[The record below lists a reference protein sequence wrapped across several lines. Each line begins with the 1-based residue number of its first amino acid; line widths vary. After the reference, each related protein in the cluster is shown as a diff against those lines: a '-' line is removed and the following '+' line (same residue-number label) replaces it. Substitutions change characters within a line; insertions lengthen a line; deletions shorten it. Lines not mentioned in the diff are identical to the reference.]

1 MSNNNNN
8 DDDDDDAFVVPDVFL
23 DPSALERAQQEKEQ
37 AAAAAAR
44 REELAAALKA
54 AKKAAKKEK
63 KKAKKIKKNQV
74 QQATTA
80 TSTTTSTPGS
90 SSERALQEAD
100 QLLAQ
105 VNDSLHQT
113 QLAQSPHYYL
123 DVEDPDDYDKRESL
137 KKLLPDA
144 FLPATAQ
151 PPKKKTTV
159 PPPQTPPRLPAVVQ
173 SKLAVSLL
181 RDLETMATNHTH
193 QDDIFATFY
202 EADGKATQSLSYGA
216 IWHRAGIISYHVRV
230 TWKIKQGAHVAVV
243 LDYGLTYMAVWL
255 GCLRAGVV
263 PMIVAAP
270 KPFVPNNN
278 NNNNNNNKNDTRQ
291 HGGFDT
297 NGGLSKLNSILKAA
311 SPIALILTDSV
322 VKFWKEQ
329 DEKDLQSPT
338 HALWPQ
344 QAKWKCVDTLPQPT
358 KKKNATS
365 LDSPSSH
372 HTSSSGRQRFSIFG
386 GLGGGTNHS
395 NHSRQPSLR
404 QSIVQRL
411 SIFSMGSSHH
421 GGGGGGLL
429 GGLGGGLLG
438 GDSFEDEDDDDDD
451 EEDEFA
457 LETGGST
464 RGTPAPASQPRKP
477 RGSIMANLP
486 RPSIRA
492 SILGQVESEPLA
504 AGTAF
509 DEKSLEEED
518 VCCLQTTAG
527 STGDPK
533 IVMITFRALQES
545 LQMTQRSLLP
555 VFGPRARMMPGLTW
569 IPPDHHMG
577 LFLAMLCPFV
587 SGNPMHYMSSVA
599 YEQFPLQWLELLSRY
614 KIGWTVAPDNG
625 YRWAIRAFMRT
636 FNSSKTIMTH
646 LNLSALKVLLNV
658 GESPRPDTPTKIRK
672 CFVPYQMPRTCK
684 IMVGYGLAEH
694 VLALSWMPQDTVVV
708 PSCYNFALTKRV
720 AVATLAGLEAE
731 SFVLLVVDPK
741 TKKEVAK
748 GQVGEIWVSTPSLP
762 HLPGYYKNKQLS
774 QKIFRASIQG
784 KTRAGTFLRTGDIGF
799 CKDGNLYVC
808 GRKEDVLANKQLV
821 KYCPPDIEWFVEDAK
836 QDVKPGCVAA
846 LASVAGTVEIVVEVY
861 DTTSPAMTKSVCN
874 FLAKNI
880 PKLIRI
886 EVSSVVAV
894 PEGTLPRTSISTVL
908 RRHAKAAL
916 LKEEMEIVFDF
927 PLRKERVA
935 IPESQAPKPQMDSD
949 SEDEEEIPPK
959 VTKKAATDKGS
970 TPTEEPADPVVEP
983 ERDNKVPTPETKPSE
998 PAVARVPATAVSP
1011 PPSVSEEA
1019 VVEPE
1024 LENKVPT
1031 PETQPSEPA
1040 VAPVPARAAPPPSS
1054 APEESSAPPPSKAS
1068 PIESSAPAKPKKKA
1082 TDRWPPAANSSPEPA
1097 ETSTSPSPSSKPAH
1111 AKTAIP
1117 PPQPTHK
1124 TESGIIPQPPKKKV
1138 TDRWPPAADTS
1149 PEPPPEI
1156 APIVAKS
1163 PPPPQEEVPFKDKG
1177 LPPQS
1182 TTPRS
1187 SPSPDLTSE
1196 IIASPEASNSDGAA
1210 SISDPNNVESEAHQV
1225 GVEGEASPRVKESE
1239 AFADEPADIMDPP
1252 NTDNKAQTTAVA
1264 SDEPIRL
1271 ETQANVEPKLD
1282 AEPQIDVSEEHND
1295 RAPSPETPPVIADVP
1310 AEPMTGPRIEEFEE
1324 HGSAETNTDA
1334 SKAGDENLVGD
1345 GINTNESSEET
1356 PQSALADKEPA
1367 AEETMVDDSEDF
1379 TPSDAAEVDDEKL
1392 SDAPTATAKVAPR
1405 ESEGDEDAASAS
1417 TSDDSTAKP
1426 ASPADRAKDIL
1437 AEEDTTDSTE
1447 GEEALESDDLVM
1459 NFGEIVEDEYAASP
1473 HEVEIDDILKR
1484 HLGPSFENE
1493 LSWDES
1499 GLTSTA
1505 SIPLRR
1511 DIECAFPVTLPA
1523 DFLDRYPTP
1532 ASLKENVCE
1541 FMGMSV
1547 PTESPAIKLDK
1558 SRRLPWCFMGF
1569 LQVLLMPVLIIFF
1582 AAPLLPCWYA
1592 YPYLQD
1598 YDILVMLF
1606 VPIYLTTYSVIV
1618 IAAKWLVIWRY
1629 KECRIVAPSLAY
1641 LRW

>member
-1 MSNNNNN
+1 MSSNDNDNNKS
-8 DDDDDDAFVVPDVFL
+8 DDAFVVPDVFL
-23 DPSALERAQQEKEQ
+23 DASALERAQQEKEQ
-37 AAAAAAR
+37 A
-44 REELAAALKA
+44 LLKVAALKA

-63 KKAKKIKKNQV
+63 KKAQKKIKKSP
-74 QQATTA
+74 QADTTT
-80 TSTTTSTPGS
+80 TSTTTT
-90 SSERALQEAD
+90 SSEQALEEAD
-100 QLLAQ
+100 KLLAQ
-105 VNDSLHQT
+105 VNESLQET
-113 QLAQSPHYYL
+113 LARSPNL
-123 DVEDPDDYDKRESL
+123 LLEQVEDNPDDYYKRESL
-137 KKLLPDA
+137 KLLPDS
-144 FLPATAQ
+144 FLPASATQKKQKQISPPPVETTSQ
-151 PPKKKTTV
+151 PPE
-159 PPPQTPPRLPAVVQ
+159 PPVPRLPAILK

-181 RDLETMATNHTH
+181 RDLETMATTH

-202 EADGKATQSLSYGA
+202 EADGKATQSLTYGA
-216 IWHRAGIISYHVRV
+216 IWHQAGVISYHVRV
-230 TWKIKQGAHVAVV
+230 TWKVPQGGHVAVV

-270 KPFVPNNN
+270 KPFVGSKNSNNN
-278 NNNNNNNKNDTRQ
+278 STSQ

-311 SPIALILTDSV
+311 SPIALIVTDSV
-322 VKFWKEQ
+322 VKFWKDQ
-329 DEKDLQSPT
+329 DEADLQSPT
-338 HALWPQ
+338 RALWPQ
-344 QAKWKCVDTLPQPT
+344 QAKWKCVDTLPKP
-358 KKKNATS
+358 KKAGTAS
-365 LDSPSSH
+365 LDSPSSSH
-372 HTSSSGRQRFSIFG
+372 NNNNNGGRQQRFSIFG
-386 GLGGGTNHS
+386 GLGGAGGTNHS
-395 NHSRQPSLR
+395 NSHRQPSLR

-421 GGGGGGLL
+421 GGGVL

-438 GDSFEDEDDDDDD
+438 GNNFDDEDDDDDD
-451 EEDEFA
+451 DEFA

-464 RGTPAPASQPRKP
+464 RGTPAPLSQPRKP

-486 RPSIRA
+486 RPSFRA

-509 DEKSLEEED
+509 DEQSLEEDD

-533 IVMITFRALQES
+533 IVMITFRSLQES

-555 VFGPRARMMPGLTW
+555 VFGPRARTMPGLTW
-569 IPPDHHMG
+569 IPPDHHLG
-577 LFLAMLCPFV
+577 LFLAMLCPFL
-587 SGNPMHYMSSVA
+587 SGNSMHYMSSVA

-614 KIGWTVAPDNG
+614 KIGWTIAPDNG
-625 YRWAIRAFMRT
+625 YRWVIRAFMRT

-694 VLALSWMPQDTVVV
+694 VLALSWMAQDCVVV

-731 SFVLLVVDPK
+731 SFVLVVVDPK

-784 KTRAGTFLRTGDIGF
+784 NSRAGTFLRTGDIGF

-846 LASVAGTVEIVVEVY
+846 FASVAGTVEIVVEVY
-861 DTTSPAMTKSVCN
+861 DTTRPAMTKSVCN

-927 PLRKERVA
+927 PERKERVA
-935 IPESQAPKPQMDSD
+935 IPESKAPKPQMDSD
-949 SEDEEEIPPK
+949 SEDEENIPPEM
-959 VTKKAATDKGS
+959 TKKAPSDKVS
-970 TPTEEPADPVVEP
+970 TPKEELAVPVIES
-983 ERDNKVPTPETKPSE
+983 ELEDKVSTPE
-998 PAVARVPATAVSP
+998 AQH
-1011 PPSVSEEA
+1011 SVSTPKEDLA
-1019 VVEPE
+1019 VPVLESE
-1024 LENKVPT
+1024 LENKVST
-1031 PETQPSEPA
+1031 PEAQPSEPA
-1040 VAPVPARAAPPPSS
+1040 VAPILARPASPPPSQLAEAPAPSPSKVPSIESAATTEPKKIVTDRWRPATTSSTEPVESTAPPPP
-1054 APEESSAPPPSKAS
+1054 ASKPTHA
-1068 PIESSAPAKPKKKA
+1068 EQPAKKRI
-1082 TDRWPPAANSSPEPA
+1082 TDRWPPPA
-1097 ETSTSPSPSSKPAH
+1097 DTEQPA
-1111 AKTAIP
+1111 
-1117 PPQPTHK
+1117 
-1124 TESGIIPQPPKKKV
+1124 KKRV
-1138 TDRWPPAADTS
+1138 TDRWPPPVDTS
-1149 PEPPPEI
+1149 PKAAPTPSPPTPPER
-1156 APIVAKS
+1156 APIVALS
-1163 PPPPQEEVPFKDKG
+1163 TPQEVPFKG
-1177 LPPQS
+1177 NVFPSGPTPP
-1182 TTPRS
+1182 PS
-1187 SPSPDLTSE
+1187 SPSPDVHTK
-1196 IIASPEASNSDGAA
+1196 IASSPEAPNGDGSASTSGTTNAFSETHPVDVEDDASLRVEEAEAITDKPVLATDKMNSLNANDKV
-1210 SISDPNNVESEAHQV
+1210 PNVV
-1225 GVEGEASPRVKESE
+1225 
-1239 AFADEPADIMDPP
+1239 
-1252 NTDNKAQTTAVA
+1252 TTAVA
-1264 SDEPIRL
+1264 SEEPITV
-1271 ETQANVEPKLD
+1271 EADANKPVEPD
-1282 AEPQIDVSEEHND
+1282 TEPQLDEHEEQNG
-1295 RAPSPETPPVIADVP
+1295 RVPSPETVPVVTDVP
-1310 AEPMTGPRIEEFEE
+1310 AEVDGVAED
-1324 HGSAETNTDA
+1324 HGSVEMNTDA
-1334 SKAGDENLVGD
+1334 SRASDEKIAGGST
-1345 GINTNESSEET
+1345 IPSSEET
-1356 PQSALADKEPA
+1356 SKSGLVDKESAPETNVDEVIDYAPSGTNQAGEEMLGDVPA
-1367 AEETMVDDSEDF
+1367 AI
-1379 TPSDAAEVDDEKL
+1379 AECGPLEIE
-1392 SDAPTATAKVAPR
+1392 A
-1405 ESEGDEDAASAS
+1405 DEDAASTS
-1417 TSDDSTAKP
+1417 TSDDSTATPP
-1426 ASPADRAKDIL
+1426 AQHDRAKSIL
-1437 AEEDTTDSTE
+1437 AKELTMESTE
-1447 GEEALESDDLVM
+1447 DDEALQSDDLFM
-1459 NFGEIVEDEYAASP
+1459 NFGEIVEEECEASP

-1484 HLGPSFENE
+1484 HLGPFFENE

-1511 DIECAFPVTLPA
+1511 DIESAFPVTLPA

-1532 ASLKENVCE
+1532 ASLKDNVCE

-1547 PTESPAIKLDK
+1547 PTESPAIKLDA
-1558 SRRLPWCFMGF
+1558 SRRLPWCFIGF
-1569 LQVLLMPVLIIFF
+1569 LQILLMPVLIILF

-1598 YDILVMLF
+1598 YKILVMLF

-1618 IAAKWLVIWRY
+1618 IAAKWLIIWRY
-1629 KECRIVAPSLAY
+1629 KDCRISAPSLAY